1 MGERG
6 SSLGPGGVVVEMS
19 TFMVAGH
26 DTTASGQWEKGDRGL
41 GSGAG
46 GDGLGVK
53 MVLFQADHD
62 FQNAL
67 SVLP

>member
-6 SSLGPGGVVVEMS
+6 SSLGPGGVVVEMG

-46 GDGLGVK
+46 GGGWVGGEDGPI
-53 MVLFQADHD
+53 
-62 FQNAL
+62 
-67 SVLP
+67 SSRP